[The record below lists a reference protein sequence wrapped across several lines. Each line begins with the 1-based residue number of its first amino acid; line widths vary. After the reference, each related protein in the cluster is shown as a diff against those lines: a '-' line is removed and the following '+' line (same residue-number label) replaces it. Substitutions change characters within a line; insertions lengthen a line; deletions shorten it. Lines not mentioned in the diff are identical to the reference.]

1 MAGNVINAKFSY
13 LRTLILKLA
22 SLTKIGEDYDW
33 MKPKLRNFTSKK
45 RSERNGYV
53 HQNGVRRCTMH
64 FVYVCVDFNNG
75 SITT

>member
-1 MAGNVINAKFSY
+1 
-13 LRTLILKLA
+13 
-22 SLTKIGEDYDW
+22 

-53 HQNGVRRCTMH
+53 HQNGVRRRTMH